1 MTYFEAGDI
10 IVVDYPHIETN
21 QLKRRPA
28 LVVSTEPIGPDG
40 LVLWAVMITSA
51 DNKRWPGDVVIGD
64 HAALGLPI
72 PSVVRT
78 EKFSTLE
85 CAGADLICRC
95 DELLLHD
102 VRARIAGN
110 LGLVNSVT
118 AE

>member
-1 MTYFEAGDI
+1 MTSFEAGDI
-10 IVVDYPHIETN
+10 IVVNYPHVETS

-28 LVVSTEPIGPDG
+28 LVVSAKPIGPDG

-51 DNKRWPGDVVIGD
+51 DNKRWPGDVVIAD

-78 EKFSTLE
+78 EKISIME

-95 DELLLHD
+95 DGAMLAEVQL
-102 VRARIAGN
+102 RIAGS
-110 LGLVNSVT
+110 LDLKVGR
-118 AE
+118 

>member
-1 MTYFEAGDI
+1 MTSFEAGDI
-10 IVVDYPHIETN
+10 IVVDYPHVESR

-28 LVVSTEPIGPDG
+28 LVVSAKPIGPDG
-40 LVLWAVMITSA
+40 LVLWAVMITNA
-51 DNKRWPGDVVIGD
+51 DNKRWPGDVVIAD
-64 HAALGLPI
+64 HIALGLPI

-78 EKFSTLE
+78 EKLSTLE

-110 LGLVNSVT
+110 LGLVNLVT
-118 AE
+118 VE